1 MSQELVVTI
10 DGGRHGNRRQ
20 LDGGASWVA
29 VFGHGCHVPG
39 RSVGHARS
47 GRTYPILPPPPPE
60 CNPSGLIL
68 IGPPH
73 LQKFAWM
80 GVVWA
85 IGSGFGCFRLAPAI
99 AIHPTVR
106 ERLKQLQRE
115 VAASCEGLVSE
126 GRDQGSVVFPD
137 ALVRFFLTA
146 PVDVRAERRI
156 RQLEA
161 QGKIADAQAV
171 RQDLEDRDERDQ
183 TRDEAPLVRAPGSV
197 DIDTGTM
204 DEVAV
209 VKRMVERGRRPG
221 VGPPAASSSPSESCH
236 KACILCGLCC
246 LKCIRGAVE
255 GWFRLYSL
263 RMWNRA
269 LPPEAL

>member
-1 MSQELVVTI
+1 MSRGLVVTI
-10 DGGRHGNRRQ
+10 DGAAGTGKSTAARRLARELGWQ
-20 LDGGASWVA
+20 FLDTGAMYRAAALAMLEAGEDPADSAAAAARVQRIRVDFDWAASPPEIRLDGRG
-29 VFGHGCHVPG
+29 
-39 RSVGHARS
+39 VGH
-47 GRTYPILPPPPPE
+47 RT
-60 CNPSGLIL
+60 
-68 IGPPH
+68 
-73 LQKFAWM
+73 
-80 GVVWA
+80 
-85 IGSGFGCFRLAPAI
+85 GFGCFAAASAI

-115 VAASCEGLVSE
+115 VAACEGLVSE

-209 VKRMVERGRRPG
+209 VKRMVQSVEDARAVGSPADASRRR
-221 VGPPAASSSPSESCH
+221 VNPAPA
-236 KACILCGLCC
+236 
-246 LKCIRGAVE
+246 
-255 GWFRLYSL
+255 
-263 RMWNRA
+263 
-269 LPPEAL
+269 